1 MRQIIHVDMNAF
13 FASCHQAEN
22 PQWRG
27 KPLLVAGDPQKRHG
41 IILTASYEARR
52 FGVKTAMSVWQAR
65 KLCPQATFICPD
77 HTLYRA
83 YSEKILAIMK
93 SYTPL
98 VEPFSIDEAWLDVT
112 GSARLFGSTEEI
124 GREIQARILHELG
137 ICCSVGLSAN
147 KFLAKMASERQ
158 KPSGFTQLWPK
169 DVPALLWPLPVEE
182 MVGVGR
188 KLSPALREMGVETVG
203 QLAAMPVRLLVS
215 RFGVV
220 GEALQH
226 LANGL
231 DDSPVD
237 PSVFDTVKSVG
248 HSLTLPRDINDPEE
262 VACVLLSLSEKVG
275 RRLRRGGYAAR
286 TVTLTV
292 KDQNFASATRSRT
305 LYEATCLTEVIYTTA
320 LDIYR
325 TQFDPWRKVRLLG
338 VSVSKLQTDDTGSQL
353 PLWDHSSERLGTLTR
368 TTDKIRDRFGDE
380 SLRRARLCSREEEG
394 QKKSDSAVAESDGD
408 FV

>member
-22 PQWRG
+22 PQCRG

-65 KLCPQATFICPD
+65 KLCPQATFIRPD

-112 GSARLFGSTEEI
+112 GSGRLFGSIEEI
-124 GREIQARILHELG
+124 GREIQSRILNELG

-158 KPSGFTQLWPK
+158 KPNGFTLLWPK
-169 DVPALLWPLPVEE
+169 DIPDLLWPLPVEE

-203 QLAAMPVRLLVS
+203 QLAAMPVRLLIS

-220 GEALQH
+220 GEALQR

-248 HSLTLPRDINDPEE
+248 HSLTLPQDINDPED
-262 VACVLLSLSEKVG
+262 VACVLLNLSEKVG

-305 LYEATCLTEVIYTTA
+305 LYEATCLTEVIYATA

-338 VSVSKLQTDDTGSQL
+338 VSVSNLHTDDTGCQL
-353 PLWDHSSERLGTLTR
+353 SLWDESSEKLDALTR
-368 TTDKIRDRFGDE
+368 TTDKIRDRFGDGV
-380 SLRRARLCSREEEG
+380 LRRARLCSREEKG
-394 QKKSDSAVAESDGD
+394 QKKSDGAVTESDGD